1 MAQIR
6 IHNNKTGVTYVYEG
20 ENYYDKESKR
30 TRTKKRLIGKLDAEG
45 NIVPTGKRGPVPKAE
60 PKVAGYSHSDAEFDA
75 LKAKNEKLLS
85 DSAEKDKLQAETL
98 KELKDMKAQLNE
110 CKAYLR
116 RTALDMINTANSD
129 K

>member
-45 NIVPTGKRGPVPKAE
+45 NIVPTGKRGPSSKAKS
-60 PKVAGYSHSDAEFDA
+60 KVAGYSHSDAEYDA
-75 LKAKNEKLLS
+75 LITKNEQLLK
-85 DSAEKDKLQAETL
+85 DSAEKDRVQAETL
-98 KELKDMKAQLNE
+98 QQLKDIKTQLNE
-110 CKAYLR
+110 CKAYMR
-116 RTALDMINTANSD
+116 KIALDMISNAGSS